1 MTKIVN
7 SNKIVQITKSKDCF
21 IIWFQ
26 DDTSMRLDRTKKL
39 EAAFDFGSWKVFDE
53 AVRKLRGE

>member
-26 DDTSMRLDRTKKL
+26 DDTSMRLDKTKKL
-39 EAAFDFGSWKVFDE
+39 EAAFGFGNWKVFDE
-53 AVRKLRGE
+53 AAKKIRGD

>member
-7 SNKIVQITKSKDCF
+7 NNKIVQITKSKDCF

-26 DDTSMRLDRTKKL
+26 DDTSMRLGRTKKL
-39 EAAFDFGSWKVFDE
+39 EAAFDFGRWKVFDE
-53 AVRKLRGE
+53 AARKLKGD